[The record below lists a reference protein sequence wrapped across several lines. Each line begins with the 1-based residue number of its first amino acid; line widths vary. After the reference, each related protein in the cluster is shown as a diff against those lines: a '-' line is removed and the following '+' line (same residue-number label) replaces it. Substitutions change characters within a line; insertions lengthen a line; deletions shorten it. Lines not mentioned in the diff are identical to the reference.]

1 MRLISWLVKFVIF
14 VVLLGFALGNTEPVR
29 MGFFGNQAVAVTAP
43 LVVFLLM
50 FFLLG
55 LLLGFATFMPR
66 LFRQRRLV
74 ARLKRDLD
82 RLQRQR
88 DPEQKAQAE
97 IEAIAAQLP
106 PP

>member
-1 MRLISWLVKFVIF
+1 MRLIGWLLKLVIF

-29 MGFFGNQAVAVTAP
+29 MGFFGNQDVAVDGP
-43 LVVFLLM
+43 LVVFLLL
-50 FFLLG
+50 FFLIG
-55 LLLGFATFMPR
+55 LLLGIATFMPR

-82 RLQRQR
+82 RVQRQR

>member
-1 MRLISWLVKFVIF
+1 MRLIGWLVKLVIF
-14 VVLLGFALGNTEPVR
+14 VLLLGFALGNTQPVR
-29 MGFFGNQAVAVTAP
+29 MGLFGNQDIAMSGP
-43 LVVFLLM
+43 LVVFLLL

>member
-1 MRLISWLVKFVIF
+1 MRLIGWLLKLVVLI
-14 VVLLGFALGNTEPVR
+14 VLLGFALGYTQPVR
-29 MGFFGNQAVAVTAP
+29 MGFFGNQDVSVSGP
-43 LVVFLLM
+43 LVVFLLL
-50 FFLLG
+50 FFLIG

-88 DPEQKAQAE
+88 DPEQRAQAE

>member
-1 MRLISWLVKFVIF
+1 MRLIGWLFKLVVF

-29 MGFFGNQAVAVTAP
+29 MGFFGNQEISVSGP
-43 LVVFLLM
+43 LVVFLLL
-50 FFLLG
+50 FFLIG

-88 DPEQKAQAE
+88 DPEQRAQAE

>member
-1 MRLISWLVKFVIF
+1 MQIFTWILKLIIF
-14 VVLLGFALGNTEPVR
+14 VVLLGFALGNTDPVR
-29 MGFFGNQAVAVTAP
+29 MGFFGNQALSVDAP

-55 LLLGFATFMPR
+55 LLLGFLTFMPR

>member
-1 MRLISWLVKFVIF
+1 MRLIGWLFKLVVFI
-14 VVLLGFALGNTEPVR
+14 VLLGFALGNTEPVS
-29 MGFFGNQAVAVTAP
+29 MGFFGNQDISVSGP
-43 LVVFLLM
+43 LVVFLLL
-50 FFLLG
+50 FFLIG

-88 DPEQKAQAE
+88 DPEQRAQAE

>member
-1 MRLISWLVKFVIF
+1 MRILSWLVKLVIF
-14 VVLLGFALGNTEPVR
+14 VLLLGFALGNTDPVR
-29 MGFFGNQAVAVTAP
+29 MGFFNQDVAVDAP

-74 ARLKRDLD
+74 ARLKRDVD

>member
-1 MRLISWLVKFVIF
+1 MRLIAWLIKLLVFIG
-14 VVLLGFALGNTEPVR
+14 LLGFALGNTERVR
-29 MGFFGNQAVAVTAP
+29 MGFFGNQDLAVSAP
-43 LVVFLLM
+43 LVVFLLL
-50 FFLLG
+50 FFLFG
-55 LLLGFATFMPR
+55 LLVGFATFMPR
-66 LFRQRRLV
+66 LYRQRRHI

-82 RLQRQR
+82 RVQRSR

>member
-1 MRLISWLVKFVIF
+1 MQIISWILKLIIF
-14 VVLLGFALGNTEPVR
+14 VVLLGFALGNTDPVR
-29 MGFFGNQAVAVTAP
+29 MGFFGNQAVSVDGP

-55 LLLGFATFMPR
+55 LLLGILTFMPR

-82 RLQRQR
+82 RMQRQR

>member
-1 MRLISWLVKFVIF
+1 MRLVAWLLKLVIF
-14 VVLLGFALGNTEPVR
+14 VVLLGFALGNTDPVR
-29 MGFFGNQAVAVTAP
+29 MGFFGNQDIAVNAP

-66 LFRQRRLV
+66 LFKQRRVV

>member
-1 MRLISWLVKFVIF
+1 
-14 VVLLGFALGNTEPVR
+14 
-29 MGFFGNQAVAVTAP
+29 
-43 LVVFLLM
+43 
-50 FFLLG
+50 LG

>member
-1 MRLISWLVKFVIF
+1 MRLIGWLIKLLVFVA
-14 VVLLGFALGNTEPVR
+14 LLGFALGNTERVR
-29 MGFFGNQAVAVTAP
+29 MGFFGNQDLSVSAP
-43 LVVFLLM
+43 LVVFLLL
-50 FFLLG
+50 FFFLG

-66 LFRQRRLV
+66 LYRQRRLV

-82 RLQRQR
+82 RIERSR

>member
-1 MRLISWLVKFVIF
+1 MSIISWVLKLIIF
-14 VVLLGFALGNTEPVR
+14 VVLLGFALGNTDPVR
-29 MGFFGNQAVAVTAP
+29 MAFGSQDLSVDAP

-55 LLLGFATFMPR
+55 LLLGFLTFMPR

-74 ARLKRDLD
+74 ARLKRDLE

>member
-1 MRLISWLVKFVIF
+1 MRVIGWLLKLVIF

-29 MGFFGNQAVAVTAP
+29 MGLFGNQDMAVDGP

-55 LLLGFATFMPR
+55 LLLGFITFMPR

>member
-1 MRLISWLVKFVIF
+1 MNILSWLLKLIIF
-14 VVLLGFALGNTEPVR
+14 VVLLGFALGNTDPVR
-29 MGFFGNQAVAVTAP
+29 MGFFGNQDLAVDAP